1 MDEIKKKKVKRDMYV
16 WKCPI
21 CGREF
26 SSESKSQL
34 DNWVMNHY
42 KSHEK
47 PKH

>member
-1 MDEIKKKKVKRDMYV
+1 MDKPIKRKVTRDMHV
-16 WKCPI
+16 WMCDI

-26 SSESKSQL
+26 SSESERQL